1 MHPED
6 HSHARRRWAACL
18 REHEPGEAHFRLV
31 GASGIYRWF
40 LTRAEPLRARD
51 GRLLH
56 WIGVNIDIDDEK
68 RTRDALHVA
77 KERIARATQIAT
89 AAELSASIAHEIV
102 QPVSASIAN
111 ARASLNLLSGEQP
124 NIVQAKSVIE
134 RVLRDGM
141 SVGNIVGLLTVPPI
155 PAYAASKH
163 AVQSI
168 AEAMYEEL
176 KPFGIQVQTI
186 NPGPYLT
193 GFNETVVEAGL
204 RWLSDDVNFIK
215 REAFQKVVD
224 GLLGKPEGRLD
235 PKDMIA
241 RMVEVIPSREGK
253 FLNIFPPSSE
263 EWVKSYQQQLY
274 DRTI

>member
-1 MHPED
+1 MQEILITGAGSGFGEGTALGLAQKG
-6 HSHARRRWAACL
+6 HSVIAAVQTWPQVTML
-18 REHEPGEAHFRLV
+18 REKASSLGLETLRVEKLDLLDPYDVAHTLKNKFDILVNNAGIGEGGPMSEIPVDLV
-31 GASGIYRWF
+31 RKNFETNVFAALDFTQRVVRNWVTKGIHGKVVF
-40 LTRAEPLRARD
+40 
-51 GRLLH
+51 
-56 WIGVNIDIDDEK
+56 VS
-68 RTRDALHVA
+68 
-77 KERIARATQIAT
+77 
-89 AAELSASIAHEIV
+89 SA
-102 QPVSASIAN
+102 
-111 ARASLNLLSGEQP
+111 
-124 NIVQAKSVIE
+124 
-134 RVLRDGM
+134 
-141 SVGNIVGLLTVPPI
+141 VGLLTVPPI

-204 RWLSDDVNFIK
+204 RWLNDDVNFIK
-215 REAFQKVVD
+215 RDAFQKVVD

-241 RMVEVIPSREGK
+241 KMVEVIPSREGK
-253 FLNIFPPSSE
+253 FLNIFPPSTE
-263 EWVKSYQQQLY
+263 DWVKSYQQQLF

>member
-1 MHPED
+1 MQEILITGAG
-6 HSHARRRWAACL
+6 SGF
-18 REHEPGEAHFRLV
+18 GE
-31 GASGIYRWF
+31 G
-40 LTRAEPLRARD
+40 T
-51 GRLLH
+51 
-56 WIGVNIDIDDEK
+56 
-68 RTRDALHVA
+68 ALGLAQKGHTV
-77 KERIARATQIAT
+77 IAT
-89 AAELSASIAHEIV
+89 VQTWPQVTAMREKASSLGLTTLTVEKLDLLDTYDVAHALKLEFDILFNNAGIGEGGPMSEIPVELVRKNFETNVFSALDFTQRVVRNWVAAGVKGKVVFTS
-102 QPVSASIAN
+102 
-111 ARASLNLLSGEQP
+111 
-124 NIVQAKSVIE
+124 SV
-134 RVLRDGM
+134 
-141 SVGNIVGLLTVPPI
+141 VGLLTVPPI

-204 RWLSDDVNFIK
+204 RWMNDDVNFIK
-215 REAFQKVVD
+215 RDAFKKVVA

-235 PKDMIA
+235 PKDMIE
-241 RMVEVIPSREGK
+241 RMIEIIPSREGK
-253 FLNIFPPSSE
+253 FLNVFPPSSE

>member
-1 MHPED
+1 LD
-6 HSHARRRWAACL
+6 FTQRVVRNWVAA
-18 REHEPGEAHFRLV
+18 
-31 GASGIYRWF
+31 GIHGKVVF
-40 LTRAEPLRARD
+40 
-51 GRLLH
+51 
-56 WIGVNIDIDDEK
+56 
-68 RTRDALHVA
+68 
-77 KERIARATQIAT
+77 
-89 AAELSASIAHEIV
+89 
-102 QPVSASIAN
+102 VS
-111 ARASLNLLSGEQP
+111 
-124 NIVQAKSVIE
+124 SV
-134 RVLRDGM
+134 
-141 SVGNIVGLLTVPPI
+141 VGLLTVPPI

-186 NPGPYLT
+186 NPGPYFT

-224 GLLGKPEGRLD
+224 SLLGVPEGRLD
-235 PKDMIA
+235 PNDMIA
-241 RMVEVIPSREGK
+241 KMVEVIPSREGK

-263 EWVKSYQQQLY
+263 DWVKSYQQQLY

>member
-1 MHPED
+1 MQEILITGAGSGFGEGTALGLAQTGHGVI
-6 HSHARRRWAACL
+6 AAVQTWPQMTAL
-18 REHEPGEAHFRLV
+18 REKAHSLGLKTLKVEKLDLLDPYDVAHILKLKFDILVNNAGIGEGGPMSEIPVELV
-31 GASGIYRWF
+31 RKNFETNVFAALDFTQRVVRNWVGTGIHGKVVF
-40 LTRAEPLRARD
+40 
-51 GRLLH
+51 
-56 WIGVNIDIDDEK
+56 VS
-68 RTRDALHVA
+68 
-77 KERIARATQIAT
+77 
-89 AAELSASIAHEIV
+89 SA
-102 QPVSASIAN
+102 
-111 ARASLNLLSGEQP
+111 
-124 NIVQAKSVIE
+124 
-134 RVLRDGM
+134 
-141 SVGNIVGLLTVPPI
+141 VGLLTVPPI

-204 RWLSDDVNFIK
+204 RWLNDDVNFIK
-215 REAFQKVVD
+215 RDAFKKVVD

-241 RMVEVIPSREGK
+241 KMIEVIPSREGK
-253 FLNIFPPSSE
+253 FLNIFPPSTE
-263 EWVKSYQQQLY
+263 DWVKSYQQQLY